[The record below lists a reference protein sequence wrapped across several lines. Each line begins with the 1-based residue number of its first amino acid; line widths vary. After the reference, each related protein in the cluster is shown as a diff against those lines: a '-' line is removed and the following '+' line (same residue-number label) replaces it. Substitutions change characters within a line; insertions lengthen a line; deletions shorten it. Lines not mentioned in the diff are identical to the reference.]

1 MTDVERKR
9 RRVLLLQRYLLNPPV
24 RLAVRLGLV
33 PGYVLLETTGRR
45 TGKRRR
51 TVVGAL
57 RDGDELWVV
66 AEQGLHAG
74 WVRNIETTPS
84 VRVLIARRWH
94 RATAAVDEADDAQ
107 ARLERFG
114 RPTHARIVRRYGT
127 ALRSVRIRLDD

>member
-1 MTDVERKR
+1 M
-9 RRVLLLQRYLLNPPV
+9 
-24 RLAVRLGLV
+24 
-33 PGYVLLETTGRR
+33 
-45 TGKRRR
+45 
-51 TVVGAL
+51 VGAL
-57 RDGDELWVV
+57 RDGDGLWVV
-66 AEQGLHAG
+66 AEQGSHAG

-107 ARLERFG
+107 ARLEQFG